1 MRELIGMKI
10 LADLCFGVAVLSWLP
25 WYQDKTVFLLLVM
38 LCGGISMELSAL
50 WKERGVLR
58 FLPLLLVGAPLLAF
72 RGIPQYIAVSATA
85 LYILARMIGRGYQV
99 IYWQYLTQSK
109 AMIPF
114 MLVTLFA
121 SLVRA
126 QTVPE
131 TFALIFLYF
140 ALNSYALRQSRL
152 GRYAD
157 QRSGILNILYLL
169 GCCLLA
175 VVLAAVLTGLYSLN
189 WQDAAQVLM
198 MPFAWLLYG
207 LSWIYNLLGKGI
219 RKGNEAENNN
229 QNLLD
234 MNDEELREYSKE
246 ATANA
251 GDGMDWTMPNIGKV
265 LAVILIILLIAAVI
279 YLLYRLIRRLLEQ
292 NVVMKQE
299 EIYETQTLE
308 TAGERKKRLTGN
320 RKKIRKYYQ
329 GYQSLLR
336 SRGVLIQR
344 FMTSQEILDEN
355 TDVSKIEEEK
365 QLRQIYLKAR
375 YDEEGQPTSSDVQE
389 IKELFDQ
396 IKKREKDDRNPG

>member
-1 MRELIGMKI
+1 
-10 LADLCFGVAVLSWLP
+10 
-25 WYQDKTVFLLLVM
+25 
-38 LCGGISMELSAL
+38 
-50 WKERGVLR
+50 
-58 FLPLLLVGAPLLAF
+58 
-72 RGIPQYIAVSATA
+72 
-85 LYILARMIGRGYQV
+85 
-99 IYWQYLTQSK
+99 
-109 AMIPF
+109 
-114 MLVTLFA
+114 
-121 SLVRA
+121 
-126 QTVPE
+126 
-131 TFALIFLYF
+131 
-140 ALNSYALRQSRL
+140 
-152 GRYAD
+152 
-157 QRSGILNILYLL
+157 
-169 GCCLLA
+169 
-175 VVLAAVLTGLYSLN
+175 
-189 WQDAAQVLM
+189 
-198 MPFAWLLYG
+198 
-207 LSWIYNLLGKGI
+207 
-219 RKGNEAENNN
+219 
-229 QNLLD
+229 

-299 EIYETQTLE
+299 EIYETQKLE

-344 FMTSQEILDEN
+344 FMTSQEILDEK

-396 IKKREKDDRNPG
+396 IKKREKEDRKPG